1 MPAAAALSVI
11 VHLYVPFDCRLL
23 VTLSPLGAVIVSY
36 RGTPV
41 IVTDSRCSAST
52 GVAVIPSATEPQART
67 VSDVPAIVSAGT
79 SGDLSSSTV
88 KALTAYG
95 AALSARSETLA
106 VTV

>member
-1 MPAAAALSVI
+1 VSGVPAAAALSVI

-67 VSDVPAIVSAGT
+67 VR
-79 SGDLSSSTV
+79 
-88 KALTAYG
+88 